1 MTTLDKVELVDVT
14 GLGRH
19 PNSWCLFWLCMMT
32 DRDSADIEGNC
43 KISGSEGES
52 GDVGIDDGRECV
64 STLVSQEDRV
74 DKNPCPRGLSG
85 RCSQGERSTRL

>member
-1 MTTLDKVELVDVT
+1 MTTLDEVELVDLT

-32 DRDSADIEGNC
+32 NRVLAGIEANC

-52 GDVGIDDGRECV
+52 GDVGIDDSRERV
-64 STLVSQEDRV
+64 SMLMSQEDRG
-74 DKNPCPRGLSG
+74 DKNPCPRELSG
-85 RCSQGERSTRL
+85 SCSLGKRSTQF